1 MGRVPLDW
9 ARLQREFG
17 DGGEIPTVAGGK
29 KLMITTVDDEYV
41 HIRHP
46 LWRDRL
52 AREHLEKAVELV
64 ETDAMTRHAGLFAE
78 EYRTLVVDVR
88 ATSAA
93 HVLKHLGILE

>member
-1 MGRVPLDW
+1 MPLDW

-29 KLMITTVDDEYV
+29 TLRITTVDDDYV

-52 AREHLEKAVELV
+52 AREHLQMAVDLV
-64 ETDAMTRHAGLFAE
+64 EADAMTRHSGLFAE
-78 EYRTLVVDVR
+78 EYRTMVADIR